1 MAHGGLTVSRANR
14 LGQTQNKGTEEKMV
28 KTPLCRTANN
38 KNKNYIREDIKMRN
52 YQELEFKLIVL
63 ENEDVLTSSADFQ
76 DASTGDNGVWFP
88 GSTGGNSQWQNN

>member
-1 MAHGGLTVSRANR
+1 
-14 LGQTQNKGTEEKMV
+14 
-28 KTPLCRTANN
+28 
-38 KNKNYIREDIKMRN
+38 MRN